1 MIGWENNR
9 DGDITMPLSPK
20 TIGGAGQGPMRA
32 LEGYWSRKFFTLVRD
47 REENDIRD
55 SDE

>member
-32 LEGYWSRKFFTLVRD
+32 LEGYWSRKFFTLVQD
-47 REENDIRD
+47 PEENDIRD